1 MEYNIPGPNNIV
13 LQTFDDDRY
22 CSGLLGGRY
31 QIMASS
37 FYEGQYTVFD
47 HKTQEIIRNKSGDFF
62 HMFDSVEQAAKYI
75 GVDANSAPEN
85 TNKKGKDYNSALKV
99 KPSKPNSVKQIKPA
113 KAAAKMTTRKRGE
126 SPLGYLKELLRTNSD
141 MEDKAI
147 AVMVQA
153 RYPDCT
159 YNHSMVK
166 YNRKKMYGG

>member
-1 MEYNIPGPNNIV
+1 MDMNIPGPNNIV

-47 HKTQEIIRNKSGDFF
+47 HKTQDIIRTKNGEFF
-62 HMFDSVEQAAKYI
+62 QMFDSVEQAARFI
-75 GVDANSAPEN
+75 GVDANSAPEI
-85 TNKKGKDYNSALKV
+85 TNKKGKDANSVPKIKV
-99 KPSKPNSVKQIKPA
+99 SKPNSVKQTKPA

-141 MEDKAI
+141 ADDKTI
-147 AVMVQA
+147 ATLVQA

>member
-1 MEYNIPGPNNIV
+1 MDMSIPGPDNIV

-31 QIMASS
+31 QIMASA

-47 HKTQEIIRNKSGDFF
+47 HKKQDIIRNKSGDFF
-62 HMFDSVEQAAKYI
+62 QMFNSVQEAERFI
-75 GVDANSAPEN
+75 GIDANSAPEV
-85 TNKKGKDYNSALKV
+85 TNKKPSVANSAKIKTSKYNSAPK
-99 KPSKPNSVKQIKPA
+99 SVKMVA
-113 KAAAKMTTRKRGE
+113 KTSTRKRGE

-141 MEDKAI
+141 ADDKTI
-147 AVMVQA
+147 ATLVQA
-153 RYPDCT
+153 RYPECT